1 MIQIGLALL
10 MGTLLI
16 GTEEMTYTGKTSTT
30 FTGITRNTNSAGA
43 ASAVDDAT
51 VKLASFSEDIFSGF
65 TDQLRNTFAA
75 AAVTSSAPA
84 AGGTLNHVSFVRG
97 PYDIIVDMEL
107 PDADTMQ
114 GAMAVVYASG
124 AFSNCIYLECVDH
137 LPIVAA
143 AQKIVGSYTPPNA

>member
-1 MIQIGLALL
+1 MVEVI
-10 MGTLLI
+10 TRD
-16 GTEEMTYTGKTSTT
+16 GKTSVRVY
-30 FTGITRNTNSAGA
+30 FMASYAPEGVKGIIGGSDR
-43 ASAVDDAT
+43 
-51 VKLASFSEDIFSGF
+51 I
-65 TDQLRNTFAA
+65 
-75 AAVTSSAPA
+75 AAVEQVVSA